1 MYEARAGFDKS
12 RGKLRRKAQ
21 ARGYAQVD
29 GPSRRGWAMRCA
41 GDGGLLRSCPRLSC
55 ACLWKSPAYPAA
67 TQAPCGLRGIDRNLT
82 SDAPV
87 MHDNRAPACG

>member
-29 GPSRRGWAMRCA
+29 GPSRRGLGDAPCRGWLPVVQLSPVILRLPVEKPCIPGCNPGAMRLA
-41 GDGGLLRSCPRLSC
+41 R
-55 ACLWKSPAYPAA
+55 Y
-67 TQAPCGLRGIDRNLT
+67 
-82 SDAPV
+82 
-87 MHDNRAPACG
+87 